1 MHLTQ
6 AALAAGI
13 AAFTYA
19 PQSGNPASPDAWAT
33 ANQGDIADG
42 VQSHTGRM
50 LTNAL
55 ADALL
60 LGTTTA
66 ALATLVT
73 DLYDQ
78 WTGQTGQG
86 DYAGQ
91 LAGDLVVLGWGMGEQ
106 WGITQ
111 LTADGAWSAQKTW
124 NTMGDDRVRVTH
136 DDVDGMTVDASE
148 SFTVGG
154 EDLDYPGAPGG
165 SMAETSGCR
174 CWLTWTLVNNLTG
187 ATQDSAAPD
196 GEE

>member
-1 MHLTQ
+1 
-6 AALAAGI
+6 
-13 AAFTYA
+13 
-19 PQSGNPASPDAWAT
+19 
-33 ANQGDIADG
+33 
-42 VQSHTGRM
+42 M

-66 ALATLVT
+66 AMATLVT

-111 LTADGAWSAQKTW
+111 LTADGQWSAQKTW

-136 DDVDGMTVDASE
+136 DDVDGMTVDASD

-174 CWLTWTLVNNLTG
+174 CWLTWALVNNLTG